1 MTTTRGAVRLGA
13 VALGAVLVHVLGVVV
28 PYVVN
33 GLHHLPLAEVA
44 SGLHDPK
51 DLWPATIPYLGGWL
65 RLAAVLSIALAPLT
79 LVFVL
84 VTCGFGVGRTIR
96 SAPCTALV
104 HAVVAVPCVV
114 VLAWF
119 LGPTS
124 QALISWQMD

>member
-13 VALGAVLVHVLGVVV
+13 VALGAVLLYVLGVVV
-28 PYVVN
+28 PYVAN

-44 SGLHDPK
+44 SGSHDPK
-51 DLWPATIPYLGGWL
+51 DLWPATIPHLGGWL

-84 VTCGFGVGRTIR
+84 VACGFSVGRTLR
-96 SAPCTALV
+96 PAPRTAL
-104 HAVVAVPCVV
+104 AYAAVAVACVL

-124 QALISWQMD
+124 QALIGWQMD